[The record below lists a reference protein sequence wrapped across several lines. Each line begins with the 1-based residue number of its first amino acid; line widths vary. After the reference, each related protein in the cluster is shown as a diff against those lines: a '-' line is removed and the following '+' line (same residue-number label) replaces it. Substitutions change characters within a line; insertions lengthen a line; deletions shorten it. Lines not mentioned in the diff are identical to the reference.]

1 MIAGI
6 VGEMGPWDAPLALA
20 VVVAIIGHAITL
32 EEHRALTANSGRAL
46 TDSPIQRHRKGDGH
60 TDIGAFS

>member
-1 MIAGI
+1 MT
-6 VGEMGPWDAPLALA
+6 DTAPDDSPGYLRALHMLARKP
-20 VVVAIIGHAITL
+20 GHAITL

-46 TDSPIQRHRKGDGH
+46 TDSPIMRHRKGDGH